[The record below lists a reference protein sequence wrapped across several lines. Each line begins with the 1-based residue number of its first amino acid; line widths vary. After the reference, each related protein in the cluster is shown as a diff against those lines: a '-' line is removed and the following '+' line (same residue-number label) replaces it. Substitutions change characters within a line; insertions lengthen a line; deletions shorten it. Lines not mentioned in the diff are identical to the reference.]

1 MGRLGIVVSLHSSYH
16 DSGTRA
22 ATHVFTQLKYS
33 PQGIWSEGMGDEDSK
48 DGGEPATRGVGR
60 KNTDGG
66 KDHRTTDEGGT
77 INAGN

>member
-1 MGRLGIVVSLHSSYH
+1 
-16 DSGTRA
+16 
-22 ATHVFTQLKYS
+22 
-33 PQGIWSEGMGDEDSK
+33 MGDEDSK

-66 KDHRTTDEGGT
+66 KDHQTTDEGGT